1 MSIGDLFGD
10 DLKALLGDSMESGS
24 EDVLSESTA
33 SSSEE
38 ESGQVEGSEA
48 RSSDT
53 AIAFVSGGESE
64 TQTASD
70 VESVVRSILAELSGT
85 EAAAID
91 LDAELEEYG
100 AEGLG
105 LWAVVAEVERQ
116 AGQEF
121 KDKDLANWKTPQDIL
136 GALS

>member
-24 EDVLSESTA
+24 EDVPSESAA
-33 SSSEE
+33 SSSKEE
-38 ESGQVEGSEA
+38 LGQVEGSEA

-53 AIAFVSGGESE
+53 AVAFASGRESE
-64 TQTASD
+64 TQTVSD

-85 EAAAID
+85 KATAID
-91 LDAELEEYG
+91 LDAELGEYG

-116 AGQEF
+116 VGQEF
-121 KDKDLANWKTPQDIL
+121 KDEDLANWKTPQDIL